1 MTDTTATQAR
11 KFFVIFERE
20 APMFHS
26 RVEELRPGHVSEDLA
41 YWTSRIDTAL
51 YGIRIDTVAAN
62 GTITES
68 HLAA

>member
-51 YGIRIDTVAAN
+51 FDTLNAN
-62 GTITES
+62 GTIAS
-68 HLAA
+68 SNLAA